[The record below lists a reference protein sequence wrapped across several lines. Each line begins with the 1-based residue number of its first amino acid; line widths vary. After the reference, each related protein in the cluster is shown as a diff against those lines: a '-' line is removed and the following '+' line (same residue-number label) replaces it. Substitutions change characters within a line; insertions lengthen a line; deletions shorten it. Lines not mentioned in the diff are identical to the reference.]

1 MKIHLPNIYCKNLC
15 KLKKAVYLSQIKTKT
30 MKNTLI
36 VLVIILLSS
45 CKSIEPETKVV
56 ATEYAEGN
64 YGITIT
70 HKKNN

>member
-1 MKIHLPNIYCKNLC
+1 
-15 KLKKAVYLSQIKTKT
+15 